1 MLQEQV
7 EGIGCLPGPA
17 PKPIVPYRA
26 TSYGYLLATFGLMA
40 PLAPE
45 PGGPIRLV
53 GHTFALTCIPYPS
66 GSLSLDFVLF
76 LILLFV
82 LFIGKCYLLL
92 VFVAV

>member
-53 GHTFALTCIPYPS
+53 GSALTCIPYPS
-66 GSLSLDFVLF
+66 SLSLDFVLF